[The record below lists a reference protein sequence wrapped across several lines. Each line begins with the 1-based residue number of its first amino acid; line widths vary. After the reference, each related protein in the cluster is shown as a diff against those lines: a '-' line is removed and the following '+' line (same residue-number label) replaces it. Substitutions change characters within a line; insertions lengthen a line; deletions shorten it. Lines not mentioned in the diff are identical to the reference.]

1 MAKIVSDIIWSG
13 SQGSRVYSHNKG
25 GAYTR
30 NRRIP
35 VNPTTVAQ
43 GAIRNQLAASSANWA
58 NLTDAQRV
66 AWSAYAATN
75 PVTDRLGSSILLSGQ
90 GTYVSCNTR
99 LQQMGQAVITDPPID
114 TGPPL
119 AFATASIVA
128 TAPDQLVVTF
138 TPALAAGE
146 QLAVWMTL
154 PDDPGRD
161 PNFNQ
166 ARLVGFSA
174 PADASPAT
182 ITSRITAI
190 AGQLANVYLA
200 KTDAFG
206 RTSPKIRVR
215 VTFL

>member
-1 MAKIVSDIIWSG
+1 MAKIVSDIVWSG
-13 SQGSRVYSHNKG
+13 SQGSRTYSHNKG

-35 VNPTTVAQ
+35 TNPTTVAQ
-43 GAIRNQLAASSANWA
+43 GAVRNQLAASSANWA
-58 NLTDAQRV
+58 NLSDADRN
-66 AWSAYAATN
+66 AWSAYAAAN
-75 PVTDRLGSSILLSGQ
+75 PVIDRLGSSITISGQ
-90 GTYVSCNTR
+90 SMYVSCNTR
-99 LQQMGQAVITDPPID
+99 LQQMGQAVITTPPID

-119 AFATASIVA
+119 AFATATIVA

-154 PDDPGRD
+154 PDDVGRN

-182 ITSRITAI
+182 ITSRIAAI
-190 AGQLANVYLA
+190 AGQVANIYLA
-200 KTDAFG
+200 KVDAFG
-206 RTSPKIRVR
+206 RTSPKIKVR
-215 VTFL
+215 SLFV

>member
-1 MAKIVSDIIWSG
+1 MAKIVSDLIISG
-13 SQGSRVYSHNKG
+13 SIGSRTYSHNLG
-25 GAYTR
+25 GAYMR
-30 NRRIP
+30 NRRVP

-43 GAIRNQLAASSANWA
+43 GAVRNQLAASSANWA
-58 NLTDAQRV
+58 NLTDAQRTS
-66 AWSAYAATN
+66 WKAYASTN
-75 PVTDRLGSSILLSGQ
+75 PVTDKLGSTINLSGQ
-90 GTYVSCNTR
+90 GMYVSCNTR
-99 LQQMGQAVITDPPID
+99 LQQMGQAVIVDPPID

-119 AFATASIVA
+119 AFATAGIVA

-182 ITSRITAI
+182 VTSRITAI
-190 AGQLANVYLA
+190 AGQLANVFLA
-200 KTDAFG
+200 KVDAFG
-206 RTSPKIRVR
+206 RTSPKIKVR
-215 VTFL
+215 VTFS

>member
-13 SQGSRVYSHNKG
+13 SQGSSV
-25 GAYTR
+25 YTR
-30 NRRIP
+30 HHQMRHA
-35 VNPTTVAQ
+35 VTTE
-43 GAIRNQLAASSANWA
+43 
-58 NLTDAQRV
+58 
-66 AWSAYAATN
+66 
-75 PVTDRLGSSILLSGQ
+75 
-90 GTYVSCNTR
+90 
-99 LQQMGQAVITDPPID
+99 PPIH
-114 TGPPL
+114 TSPPL